1 MNVASADA
9 DANARATWPI
19 RKAERADIP
28 QLVRMFSAA
37 FRDDPFVEW
46 IVRADA
52 RRDARRELLFAI
64 TLNALSSELSDT
76 YTVET
81 LAGCA
86 VWRRS
91 RDCKLPLLR
100 QLALVPGF
108 CRVGGLLRINALL
121 RAFAHLD
128 ELHER
133 YAPEPHQ
140 YLHVVGVSPEHQGH
154 GLGRSLLEPAL
165 GRFDQQG
172 EPAYLETFKP
182 RNVPFYEKL
191 GFRSVG
197 RVDFAPLPPGWLML
211 RDPARCSS
219 PRPLR

>member
-1 MNVASADA
+1 MNVGST
-9 DANARATWPI
+9 NAEATGRALWPL
-19 RKAERADIP
+19 RKAEPGDIP
-28 QLVRMFSAA
+28 QLARMFAHA
-37 FRDDPFVEW
+37 FWHDPFVEW

-52 RRDARRELLFAI
+52 RRDARRELLFLI
-64 TLNALSSELSDT
+64 TLNALSSGLEQT
-76 YTVET
+76 YTVES
-81 LAGCA
+81 LAGCV

-108 CRVGGLLRINALL
+108 CRVGGLGRINALV

-140 YLHVVGVSPEHQGH
+140 YLHVVGVSPEHQGR
-154 GLGRSLLEPAL
+154 GLGRSLLLPAL
-165 GRFDQQG
+165 RRFDQQG

-182 RNVPFYEKL
+182 SNVPFYEKL

-211 RDPARCSS
+211 RDPTPSTRSA
-219 PRPLR
+219 L